1 MTGMDQ
7 PVFWL
12 AVLQIIWVNVLLSGD
27 NAVVIALAC
36 RQLPPRTRNWGI
48 ALGAAVAVVLRILFT
63 GIVATLLVLPWL
75 KFAGGLALFYIAVDL
90 VKTDDGGDGAKV
102 KAHDS
107 LWRAVGTVA
116 VADIVMSLDNVVAI
130 AAVARGSWMLLSLG
144 LAISIPLIVVGAA
157 LITMV
162 FERWPILIWAG
173 AGLLGWL
180 AGDLLISD
188 PAIVERIGEE
198 AAERYDLWAAAAGA
212 LIVLGI
218 GYARKRRQARKAQ
231 ESAAR
236 PAPKPARIAKT
247 TRVAVPRRTR
257 AKAGRR

>member
-1 MTGMDQ
+1 MGIDQ
-7 PVFWL
+7 PAFWL

-48 ALGAAVAVVLRILFT
+48 ALGAAVAVGLRILFT

-90 VKTDDGGDGAKV
+90 VKPDDGGDETKV

-130 AAVARGSWMLLSLG
+130 AAVAQGNWTLLSFG

-157 LITMV
+157 LITMI
-162 FERWPILIWAG
+162 FERWPLLVWAG
-173 AGLLGWL
+173 AGLLGWI
-180 AGDLLISD
+180 AGDLMISD
-188 PAIVERIGEE
+188 PAIVERIGEV
-198 AAERYDLWAAAAGA
+198 AAERYDYWAAAAGA
-212 LIVLGI
+212 AFVLAI
-218 GYARKRRQARKAQ
+218 GYLR
-231 ESAAR
+231 AR
-236 PAPKPARIAKT
+236 PRPRALRPAGKPKRIIKTSRVAASRRPRLRAKT
-247 TRVAVPRRTR
+247 
-257 AKAGRR
+257 GRR

>member
-1 MTGMDQ
+1 MGIDQ

-48 ALGAAVAVVLRILFT
+48 TLGAAVAVVLRILFT

-75 KFAGGLALFYIAVDL
+75 KFAGGLALLYIAVDL
-90 VKTDDGGDGAKV
+90 VKTDDGGGGAKV

-130 AAVARGSWMLLSLG
+130 AAVAKGSWMLLSLG
-144 LAISIPLIVVGAA
+144 LAISIPLIVAGAA

-162 FERWPILIWAG
+162 FERWPILVWAG

-198 AAERYDLWAAAAGA
+198 TSARYDLWAAAAGA
-212 LIVLGI
+212 LIVVAI
-218 GYARKRRQARKAQ
+218 GYLRKKMQAR
-231 ESAAR
+231 AA
-236 PAPKPARIAKT
+236 AANKPRRIAKT
-247 TRVAVPRRTR
+247 TRVPAPRRSRVR

>member
-1 MTGMDQ
+1 MSIDQ

-36 RQLPPRTRNWGI
+36 RQLPPRSRNWGI
-48 ALGAAVAVVLRILFT
+48 ALGAAVAVGLRILFT

-90 VKTDDGGDGAKV
+90 VKPDDGGDEVKV

-116 VADIVMSLDNVVAI
+116 VADLVMSLDNVVAI
-130 AAVARGSWMLLSLG
+130 AAVAQGNWMLLSLG

-157 LITMV
+157 LITMI
-162 FERWPILIWAG
+162 FERWPIFVWAG
-173 AGLLGWL
+173 AGLLGWI
-180 AGDLLISD
+180 AGDLMISD
-188 PAIVERIGEE
+188 PAIVERIGEVTVD
-198 AAERYDLWAAAAGA
+198 RYDLWASVAGA
-212 LIVLGI
+212 AVVLAI
-218 GYARKRRQARKAQ
+218 GYLRTRKHQRAVRRASKSKRIMKTSRTTAPH
-231 ESAAR
+231 R
-236 PAPKPARIAKT
+236 P
-247 TRVAVPRRTR
+247 RVR

>member
-1 MTGMDQ
+1 MGIDQ

-48 ALGAAVAVVLRILFT
+48 AIGAAVAVLLRILFT

-75 KFAGGLALFYIAVDL
+75 KFAGGLALLYIAIDL
-90 VKTDDGGDGAKV
+90 VKPDDGGGEAKV

-107 LWRAVGTVA
+107 LWRAVGTVV
-116 VADIVMSLDNVVAI
+116 VADVVMSLDNVVAI
-130 AAVARGSWMLLSLG
+130 AAIAQGSWLLLSLG

-157 LITMV
+157 LITMT
-162 FERWPILIWAG
+162 FERWPILVWAG
-173 AGLLGWL
+173 AGLLGWI
-180 AGDLLISD
+180 AGDLMIGD
-188 PAIVERIGEE
+188 PVVVERIGEK
-198 AAERYDLWAAAAGA
+198 AAERYDLWVAAVGAVIVIAAGY
-212 LIVLGI
+212 L
-218 GYARKRRQARKAQ
+218 RSKMQ
-231 ESAAR
+231 ESRER
-236 PAPKPARIAKT
+236 PAGKPKRVTKT
-247 TRVAVPRRTR
+247 MRVTTSRRPRGR

>member
-1 MTGMDQ
+1 MGMDQ

-12 AVLQIIWVNVLLSGD
+12 ALLQIMWVNILLSGD

-36 RQLPPRTRNWGI
+36 RQLPERTRNWGI

-63 GIVATLLVLPWL
+63 GVVATLLALPWL

-90 VKTDDGGDGAKV
+90 VKADDDDDGAKV

-157 LITMV
+157 LITMI

-212 LIVLGI
+212 AVVIGI
-218 GYARKRRQARKAQ
+218 GYARKKMQ
-231 ESAAR
+231 EKAAR
-236 PAPKPARIAKT
+236 PAAKPARIAKT
-247 TRVAVPRRTR
+247 TRVAVPRRPRTR

>member
-1 MTGMDQ
+1 MGMDQ
-7 PVFWL
+7 PIFWL

-75 KFAGGLALFYIAVDL
+75 KFAGGLALLYIAVDL
-90 VKTDDGGDGAKV
+90 VKTDDGDDGAKV
-102 KAHDS
+102 KAYDS

-130 AAVARGSWMLLSLG
+130 AAVAKGNWLLLSLG

-162 FERWPILIWAG
+162 FERWPILVWAG

-188 PAIVERIGEE
+188 PAVVERIGEE

-212 LIVLGI
+212 LFVVAI
-218 GYARKRRQARKAQ
+218 GYARKRMQ
-231 ESAAR
+231 EAAAR
-236 PAPKPARIAKT
+236 TAPKPKQIAKT
-247 TRVAVPRRTR
+247 TRVTMPRRPRAR